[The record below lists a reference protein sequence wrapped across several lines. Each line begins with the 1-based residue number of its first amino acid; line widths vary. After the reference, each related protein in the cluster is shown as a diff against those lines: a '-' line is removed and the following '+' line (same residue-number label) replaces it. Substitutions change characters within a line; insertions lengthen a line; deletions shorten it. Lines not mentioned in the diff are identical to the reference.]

1 MNNQNH
7 RSIIENTQ
15 FFIACLYFASL
26 NFEVFSP
33 IVPDFSVAKMAALL
47 YIFVSLLTPTKL
59 LSTRNIKVPLFS
71 IFAMFFLMILSSI
84 IHMESNRSIFSTTL
98 FLNIIMFWLLLNH
111 QRRDGR
117 VFHQGLLWF
126 SVSSFVVG
134 LCFYFGIG
142 VSVDDELRMVVFGE
156 NANGLGVKMGV
167 GALFLLNY
175 CLNHTGNKLLYRP
188 WLLVMVIPM
197 LSLLFATASRVAIVV
212 FALGVILFVLL
223 RQTKRTFTKFLWLI
237 VGLVALYY
245 GYRIILQQEVLMTRI
260 EKTIEEGNVSGRDYI
275 WSKYIDLI
283 EEHPILGVGF
293 TGADQYSYEV
303 FGQVKSPH
311 NVLIEVTLYSGV
323 LGLACFLV
331 FLFCL
336 YRDAWLY
343 SKRLHN
349 LGPLITSL
357 AAIGM
362 VLSGQ
367 ALGDKLFWTLAAFAI
382 SYSLEKTTSVEM
394 FSYETKTI

>member
-33 IVPDFSVAKMAALL
+33 IVPNFSVAKMAALL

-71 IFAMFFLMILSSI
+71 LFAMFFLMILSSI

-175 CLNHTGNKLLYRP
+175 CLNHTSNKLLYRP

-245 GYRIILQQEVLMTRI
+245 GYQIILQQEVLMTRI

-367 ALGDKLFWTLAAFAI
+367 VLGDKLFWTLAAYAV
-382 SYSLEKTTSVEM
+382 SYSLVKTTSGEL
-394 FSYETKTI
+394 SSDQT

>member
-33 IVPDFSVAKMAALL
+33 IVPNFSVAKMAALL

-71 IFAMFFLMILSSI
+71 LFAMFFLMILSSI

-175 CLNHTGNKLLYRP
+175 CLNHTSNKLLYRP

-245 GYRIILQQEVLMTRI
+245 
-260 EKTIEEGNVSGRDYI
+260 
-275 WSKYIDLI
+275 
-283 EEHPILGVGF
+283 
-293 TGADQYSYEV
+293 
-303 FGQVKSPH
+303 
-311 NVLIEVTLYSGV
+311 
-323 LGLACFLV
+323 
-331 FLFCL
+331 
-336 YRDAWLY
+336 
-343 SKRLHN
+343 
-349 LGPLITSL
+349 
-357 AAIGM
+357 
-362 VLSGQ
+362 
-367 ALGDKLFWTLAAFAI
+367 
-382 SYSLEKTTSVEM
+382 
-394 FSYETKTI
+394 

>member
-1 MNNQNH
+1 
-7 RSIIENTQ
+7 
-15 FFIACLYFASL
+15 
-26 NFEVFSP
+26 
-33 IVPDFSVAKMAALL
+33 
-47 YIFVSLLTPTKL
+47 
-59 LSTRNIKVPLFS
+59 
-71 IFAMFFLMILSSI
+71 
-84 IHMESNRSIFSTTL
+84 
-98 FLNIIMFWLLLNH
+98 
-111 QRRDGR
+111 
-117 VFHQGLLWF
+117 
-126 SVSSFVVG
+126 
-134 LCFYFGIG
+134 
-142 VSVDDELRMVVFGE
+142 
-156 NANGLGVKMGV
+156 
-167 GALFLLNY
+167 
-175 CLNHTGNKLLYRP
+175 
-188 WLLVMVIPM
+188 
-197 LSLLFATASRVAIVV
+197 
-212 FALGVILFVLL
+212 
-223 RQTKRTFTKFLWLI
+223 
-237 VGLVALYY
+237 
-245 GYRIILQQEVLMTRI
+245 MTRI

-367 ALGDKLFWTLAAFAI
+367 VLGDKLFWTLAAYAV
-382 SYSLEKTTSVEM
+382 SYSLVKTTSGEL
-394 FSYETKTI
+394 SSDQT

>member
-33 IVPDFSVAKMAALL
+33 IVPNFSVAKMAALL

-71 IFAMFFLMILSSI
+71 LFAMFFLMILSSI

-175 CLNHTGNKLLYRP
+175 CLNHTSNKLLYRP

-245 GYRIILQQEVLMTRI
+245 GYQIILQQEVLMTKN

-283 EEHPILGVGF
+283 EETDYIDLIKKLYKEP
-293 TGADQYSYEV
+293 DEV
-303 FGQVKSPH
+303 YIK
-311 NVLIEVTLYSGV
+311 
-323 LGLACFLV
+323 
-331 FLFCL
+331 
-336 YRDAWLY
+336 
-343 SKRLHN
+343 
-349 LGPLITSL
+349 TSNY
-357 AAIGM
+357 IHGY
-362 VLSGQ
+362 
-367 ALGDKLFWTLAAFAI
+367 FF
-382 SYSLEKTTSVEM
+382 
-394 FSYETKTI
+394 